1 MIKTVKKILPIEIE
15 NSPILKGISIPNN
28 KQEREQHFLTFKKF
42 VEKNRNTK
50 KFLNEIDY
58 ILWDISLYQFNSSVM
73 KYMQDD
79 FNSKIK
85 PELIRYITE
94 VIALNKIIIDIVL
107 QKQKVLY
114 MEEYK
119 LEKEYNLKI
128 KILIVNIESI
138 MKNMLSKKQMWWYR
152 LTSGDMDNILK
163 EIKSYLNAELVW
175 LKNTKKS
182 YFEKWLKT
190 DNLWLGFYK
199 FNNN

>member
-58 ILWDISLYQFNSSVM
+58 ILGDISLYQFNSSVM

-138 MKNMLSKKQMWWYR
+138 MKNMLSKKQMGGYR

-182 YFEKWLKT
+182 YFEKGLKT
-190 DNLWLGFYK
+190 DNLGLGFYK

>member
-1 MIKTVKKILPIEIE
+1 
-15 NSPILKGISIPNN
+15 
-28 KQEREQHFLTFKKF
+28 
-42 VEKNRNTK
+42 
-50 KFLNEIDY
+50 
-58 ILWDISLYQFNSSVM
+58 M

-138 MKNMLSKKQMWWYR
+138 MKNMLSKKQM
-152 LTSGDMDNILK
+152 
-163 EIKSYLNAELVW
+163 
-175 LKNTKKS
+175 
-182 YFEKWLKT
+182 
-190 DNLWLGFYK
+190 
-199 FNNN
+199 

>member
-1 MIKTVKKILPIEIE
+1 
-15 NSPILKGISIPNN
+15 
-28 KQEREQHFLTFKKF
+28 
-42 VEKNRNTK
+42 
-50 KFLNEIDY
+50 
-58 ILWDISLYQFNSSVM
+58 
-73 KYMQDD
+73 
-79 FNSKIK
+79 
-85 PELIRYITE
+85 
-94 VIALNKIIIDIVL
+94 
-107 QKQKVLY
+107 
-114 MEEYK
+114 
-119 LEKEYNLKI
+119 
-128 KILIVNIESI
+128 